1 MKYAR
6 AEKEDLAFFR
16 SVCSPDRVLTG
27 ADINSDYGHDEMPI
41 YGCFMPDALI
51 YALSTEEISR
61 ILQYCN
67 EKRIPV
73 TPRGAGTGLCGGCVA
88 TEGGVLLSTEKM
100 NRILEVDEDSLT
112 ATVEPGVLL
121 MDFSAHVL
129 TLGLFYPPEPGEKSA
144 TLGGNVM
151 TNAGGMKA
159 VKYGVTRD
167 YVMGLEMVMPDG
179 QVLSTGG
186 KIAKNSS
193 GYSLLHLFVGSEGT
207 LGIVTKLILRLIPK
221 PAKSISL
228 LVPFDSLEMCIGAV
242 PLILKSN
249 LKPVAVE
256 FMQREVIWEAEKY
269 LGKEFPHKDSDA
281 YLLLSFDGDT
291 GAEVE
296 ALCDRAAELCLGVG
310 AKDAFYADTAERL
323 SSLWDARGA
332 FLEAIKN
339 STTQMDECDVVVPR
353 KRIAEFVRHTNL
365 LEEKHGI
372 RIRYFG
378 HAGDG
383 NIHVY
388 VCQDDL
394 PQEEW
399 SQKLRAV
406 MEELYQKAEELEGKV
421 SGEHGVGHAKIG
433 FLRESEGRLYMAM
446 MGKIKRAF
454 DPNLILNPGKVVG
467 MPL

>member
-1 MKYAR
+1 M
-6 AEKEDLAFFR
+6 
-16 SVCSPDRVLTG
+16 
-27 ADINSDYGHDEMPI
+27 
-41 YGCFMPDALI
+41 
-51 YALSTEEISR
+51 
-61 ILQYCN
+61 
-67 EKRIPV
+67 
-73 TPRGAGTGLCGGCVA
+73 
-88 TEGGVLLSTEKM
+88 
-100 NRILEVDEDSLT
+100 
-112 ATVEPGVLL
+112 
-121 MDFSAHVL
+121 
-129 TLGLFYPPEPGEKSA
+129 
-144 TLGGNVM
+144 
-151 TNAGGMKA
+151 
-159 VKYGVTRD
+159 
-167 YVMGLEMVMPDG
+167 
-179 QVLSTGG
+179 
-186 KIAKNSS
+186 
-193 GYSLLHLFVGSEGT
+193 
-207 LGIVTKLILRLIPK
+207 
-221 PAKSISL
+221 
-228 LVPFDSLEMCIGAV
+228 PFDSLEMCIGAV

-269 LGKEFPHKDSDA
+269 LGKGSPIRIRTP

-291 GAEVE
+291 RGEVE
-296 ALCDRAAELCLGVG
+296 ALCDRAAELCLRVG

-378 HAGDG
+378 HAGTK
-383 NIHVY
+383 HPC
-388 VCQDDL
+388 VCV
-394 PQEEW
+394 PGRSAPGEW

-421 SGEHGVGHAKIG
+421 SEHGVGHAKIG